1 LDDAQHQSC
10 NWLQIKHAWTREIP
24 NRAGHSVS
32 PAIASKNS
40 WALAFE
46 AMEEVVTIAT
56 RRTASKKMRG

>member
-1 LDDAQHQSC
+1 MRRKLEYAAA
-10 NWLQIKHAWTREIP
+10 WPFIKVLGILPRSLS
-24 NRAGHSVS
+24 RAF
-32 PAIASKNS
+32 AIASKNS